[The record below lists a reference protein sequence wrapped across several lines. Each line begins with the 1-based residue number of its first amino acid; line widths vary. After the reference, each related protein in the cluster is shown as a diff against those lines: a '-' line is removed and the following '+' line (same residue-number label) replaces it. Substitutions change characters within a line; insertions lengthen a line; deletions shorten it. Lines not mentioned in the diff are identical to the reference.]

1 MEQRIVAVSGVKNSG
16 KTTLLEHIIPILK
29 NRGISAAV
37 IKHDGHEFEPDVP
50 GTDTRRCLES
60 GASGCAIFSGQR
72 FMVVK
77 EEPGMDEVRLM
88 KAFPEADLILL
99 EGFKNSSYPKLEVVR
114 KANSDFCVCAPETL
128 LAVVSD
134 MDAAPEG
141 VRLIGLNQYEE
152 VAELLYRLCR
162 CGG

>member
-29 NRGISAAV
+29 GRGLRVAV

-50 GTDTRRCLES
+50 GTDTHRCLAS
-60 GASGCAIFSGQR
+60 GAYGCAIFCGER

-77 EEPGMDEVRLM
+77 EEPGMDEERLM
-88 KAFPEADLILL
+88 EAFPEADLILL
-99 EGFKNSSYPKLEVVR
+99 EGFKNSAYPKLEVVR
-114 KANSDFCVCAPETL
+114 KSNSDSCVCAPETL

-134 MDAAPEG
+134 MNIAPEG
-141 VRLIGLNQYEE
+141 VRRIGLNQYEE
-152 VAELLYRLCR
+152 AAELLYRLCM
-162 CGG
+162 GNG